1 MIVSLKWLRNYVDF
15 SLSVDELASRL
26 TMAGLEVE
34 GIQKQNPHLENVL
47 TVRLDAVKP
56 HPRADRLRLCEV
68 SDGGRTYR
76 VVCGA
81 PNLYEGSVVILALPG
96 ARLATGIT
104 IQEAQIR
111 GEFSQG
117 MLCSQKEL
125 ALGEDESGIWILPA
139 ATPVGTP
146 LSEALGV
153 EDVVMEL
160 SVTPNRGD
168 CLSILGIARE
178 VSAIAGSPLRHP
190 AISLRENGPGV
201 DTLASVVIDDPAGC
215 PRYAARVVQGVTI
228 GPSPAWL
235 KERLEAVGIR
245 SINNIV
251 DVTNYILM
259 EMGQPLHAFDYDRL
273 REHRIVVRRAGE
285 GEKFTTLD
293 GIERTLFADSLL
305 ICDGQGPVAIA
316 GIMGGLDSEIV
327 PETRQVLIESAYFDP
342 GCIRR
347 TGKKVGLRSESSYRF
362 ERGVDPEG
370 LIRALDRAAQLMCEL
385 GGGEIAKGRIDVYPR
400 PFKAEALTLRV
411 DRTNRFL
418 GTRLKASEMAAVLRS
433 IEMQVEEQGSDLLKV
448 IPPTFRPDITREV
461 DLAEEVVRLVGYD
474 FVPVTR
480 PLAAVYAEPMD
491 PHLRRRQEVK
501 SLLQGAGFFEVIN
514 YSFISGESLGK
525 LRFAED
531 DPRLRPVRVK
541 NPLSEEQAVM
551 RTSLIPGLLQTA
563 RNNFDHRNENLR
575 IFELSKVFLPREG
588 EPLPH
593 EPHHL
598 AGVMAGKRSP
608 QLLFGGED
616 EVDYTD
622 VKGILEDVLDLFYLE
637 RLEFRAED
645 LPSYLDP
652 VRAASVYCGRKRI
665 GAVGKLHIEVE
676 EAFDLKRPVY
686 LFEMDFD
693 QVYELRHSH
702 PLFRSLPKFPSVARD
717 MALIVDESVPVQEP
731 LDFIL
736 ERHEPLL
743 ERVEVFDIYRSK
755 QLGEGKKSVGYRLV
769 YRAADRN
776 LTDEEIND
784 IHGGLVTTVL
794 NAFNAVLR

>member
-1 MIVSLKWLRNYVDF
+1 MLVSLKWLRNYVDF

-34 GIQKQNPHLENVL
+34 SIKKENPHLENVL
-47 TVRLDAVKP
+47 TVRLDIVKP
-56 HPRADRLRLCEV
+56 HPRADRLRLCDV
-68 SDGGRTYR
+68 SDGTRTYR

-81 PNLYEGSVVILALPG
+81 SNLNEGSTVVLALPG
-96 ARLATGIT
+96 ARLATGVT
-104 IQEAQIR
+104 IEEAQIR
-111 GEFSQG
+111 GESSQG

-125 ALGEDESGIWILPA
+125 ALGEDASGIWILPPQ
-139 ATPVGTP
+139 TPVGSP
-146 LSEALGV
+146 LSEVLGI
-153 EDVVMEL
+153 EDVIIEL

-178 VSAIAGSPLRHP
+178 VSAIAGSPLRYP
-190 AISLRENGPGV
+190 PISLQENGPPV
-201 DTLASVVIDDPAGC
+201 ETLASVAIDDPAGC

-251 DVTNYILM
+251 DVTNFILM

-273 REHRIVVRRAGE
+273 RDNRIVVRRAAE
-285 GEKFTTLD
+285 GERFTTLD
-293 GIERTLFADSLL
+293 GVERKLFADSLL
-305 ICDGQGPVAIA
+305 ICDGRGPVAIA

-327 PETRQVLIESAYFDP
+327 PETKRVLIESAYFDP

-347 TGKKVGLRSESSYRF
+347 TGKKIGLRSESSYRF
-362 ERGVDPEG
+362 ERGVDPVG

-385 GGGEIAKGRIDVYPR
+385 GGGEIAKGRIDVCPK
-400 PFKAEALTLRV
+400 PFSPPELTLRV
-411 DRTNRFL
+411 ERTNRFL
-418 GTRLKASEMAAVLRS
+418 GANLKPSEMAAVLRS
-433 IEMQVEEQGSDLLKV
+433 IEMQVEEQSSDLLRV
-448 IPPTFRPDITREV
+448 VPPTFRPDITREV

-474 FVPVTR
+474 YVPVTR
-480 PLAAVYAEPMD
+480 PRAAVCAEPMD

-501 SLLQGAGFFEVIN
+501 NVLQGGGFFEVIN
-514 YSFISGESLGK
+514 YSFISNESLGK
-525 LRFAED
+525 LRFAQD
-531 DPRLRPVRVK
+531 DSRLRPVQVM

-563 RNNFDHRNENLR
+563 RHNFDHRNEDLR

-588 EPLPH
+588 ESLPH

-622 VKGILEDVLDLFYLE
+622 VKGALEEVLDLFYLDGI
-637 RLEFRAED
+637 EFRSED

-652 VRAASVYCGRKRI
+652 VRAASVYRGRQRI
-665 GAVGKLHIEVE
+665 GAVGKLHAEVE

-686 LFEMDFD
+686 LFELDFD
-693 QVYELRHSH
+693 QVYELGCPH
-702 PLFRSLPKFPSVARD
+702 PLFKPLPKYPSVARD
-717 MALIVDESVPVQEP
+717 MALIVDESVPVREP
-731 LDFIL
+731 LGFIL
-736 ERHEPLL
+736 EQHESLL

-755 QLGEGKKSVGYRLV
+755 QVGEDKKSVGYRLV
-769 YRAADRN
+769 YRAADRS

-784 IHGGLVTTVL
+784 IHSGLVSRVL
-794 NAFNAVLR
+794 TEFSATLR